1 VPAGEIVD
9 GIASVRD
16 MPKRG
21 VSGTRAMGSL
31 RSELLSLIASTARD
45 FISEPSSSLDA
56 NINRTLAAIGE
67 LFDVDRAYVFEYR
80 AAQGVVCN
88 THEWC
93 APGVEPQIEHLQGLP
108 VELVPWWMDEMRA
121 GRAIN
126 LSSLDDLPP
135 EGESTRE
142 LLENQGIHSLLVLP
156 LVRRGQLDGFAGF
169 DHVRGSRCWSE
180 EEVAVLRIVVSSF
193 AQGFERR
200 QIDQRLEQ
208 MAFEDPLTG
217 LPNRALLGRRL
228 EEALAKARLSG
239 RLLAVGYLD
248 LDAFKRV
255 NDRYGHAVGDE
266 LLAMMATRLRQSMHP
281 GETVARLGGDEFVVV
296 LPEMESQQRLLERAE
311 ALLGVVAEPCTM
323 SDGYCVAMG
332 TSLGL
337 RLVPPDDADPD
348 LLLRQADQAMYAAK
362 RAGGSRIHI
371 FDASFEQREH
381 LRQARILAI
390 RSAIGKGELRLFVQP
405 MVNLATGR
413 VFAVEALVRWATADQ
428 GLLLPGEWLPL
439 IEHDPA
445 ILELGDWVMEQALH
459 WGSRWL
465 DAGLCE
471 AISVNVSARELLDPA
486 FSTRLCTRL
495 RSYPQLPTGALRL
508 EVLESAGMHDL
519 DQVKAT
525 MRACREAGVSFAL
538 DDFGTGYSSLAYL
551 RQLPVSL
558 LKIDRSFVQ
567 QMLKEP
573 GDASIVRGVID
584 MAHALG
590 LRCVAEGVQ
599 TAVHQELL
607 KGMGCEFA
615 QGFGIA
621 RPMPAQQFPA
631 WVKRYSGGGGAPIRS
646 AP

>member
-1 VPAGEIVD
+1 
-9 GIASVRD
+9 
-16 MPKRG
+16 M
-21 VSGTRAMGSL
+21 RALS
-31 RSELLSLIASTARD
+31 SELLALIASTARD
-45 FISEPSSSLDA
+45 FIAEPSSSLDA
-56 NINRTLAAIGE
+56 NIHRTLAAIGH
-67 LFDVDRAYVFEYR
+67 LFDADRAYVFEYG
-80 AAQGVVCN
+80 AVQGVVSN

-108 VELVPWWMDEMRA
+108 ADLFPWWMEELRA

-135 EGESTRE
+135 EGESMRE
-142 LLENQGIHSLLVLP
+142 MLEAQSIHSLLVLP

-169 DHVRGSRCWSE
+169 DHVRGSRCWSV
-180 EEVAVLRIVVSSF
+180 EEVEVLRIVVSSF

-208 MAFEDPLTG
+208 MAYEDPLTG
-217 LPNRALLGRRL
+217 LPNRSLLGRRL

-255 NDRYGHAVGDE
+255 NDNYGHAVGDE
-266 LLAMMATRLRQSMHP
+266 LLALMATRLRRSMHP

-296 LPEMESQQRLLERAE
+296 LPELESRQRLLERAE
-311 ALLGVVAEPCTM
+311 ALLALVAEPCTIGE
-323 SDGYCVAMG
+323 GYRVALS

-362 RAGGSRIHI
+362 RAGRSRIHI

-381 LRQARILAI
+381 LRHARIRAI
-390 RSAIGKGELRLFVQP
+390 RSAINTGELRLFVQP
-405 MVNLATGR
+405 MVDLTTGR
-413 VFAVEALVRWATADQ
+413 VFALEALVRWATADQ

-439 IEHDPA
+439 IEDDPA
-445 ILELGDWVMEQALH
+445 ILELGNWVMEQALH

-465 DAGLCE
+465 DAGLC
-471 AISVNVSARELLDPA
+471 AGISVNVSARELLDPG
-486 FSTRLCTRL
+486 FSTRLCARL
-495 RSYPQLPTGALRL
+495 GRYPQLPTGALRL
-508 EVLESAGMHDL
+508 EVLESAALHDL

-525 MRACREAGVSFAL
+525 MQACCAAGVSFAL

-551 RQLPVSL
+551 RQLPVSVI
-558 LKIDRSFVQ
+558 KIDRSFVQ
-567 QMLKEP
+567 QILTEP
-573 GDASIVRGVID
+573 SDALIVRGVIEL
-584 MAHALG
+584 AHAFG
-590 LRCVAEGVQ
+590 LRCVAEGVE
-599 TAVHQELL
+599 TSVHQEMLRE
-607 KGMGCEFA
+607 MGCEYA

-621 RPMPAQQFPA
+621 RPMPAQEFPA
-631 WVKRYSGGGGAPIRS
+631 WVNRYADGGGAPIRS
-646 AP
+646 AAQPEPH